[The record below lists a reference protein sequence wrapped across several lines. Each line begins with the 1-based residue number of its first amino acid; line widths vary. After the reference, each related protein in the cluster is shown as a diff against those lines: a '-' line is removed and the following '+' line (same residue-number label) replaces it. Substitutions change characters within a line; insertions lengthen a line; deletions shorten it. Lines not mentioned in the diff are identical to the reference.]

1 MRIALVFPRT
11 RYPSGQ
17 PPLGILYLAAYLR
30 QHVDCEIDVIDP
42 TFEHHPLAYMETAL
56 KAKPY
61 DLVGISVMTPM
72 LNEALFASRVAK
84 GLPHDPLVVWG
95 GPHPT
100 VMPEQTMGYPEVD
113 AICLG
118 EGEETFLE
126 LIQRGG
132 DPQDVAGMWYRA
144 DGEIVRNPPRPMIAD
159 ISRLPFPA
167 RDLIPMDAYI
177 RAWYSLTAAD
187 PNLTGTSVIGSRGC
201 PYSCTYCQPT
211 LRQLFG
217 RKVRRRSV
225 DDIIAELE
233 HLKATYNIQA
243 FMFEDDTFIA
253 NGGWAHEFCD
263 RLRTCGLGLKWGCNV
278 RADLVRR
285 DLLVAMREAGLVQ
298 MNMGI
303 ESGSQR
309 VLDDIYHK
317 RITIEQVEQAAA
329 MANELGIRVG
339 GYFMLGAPTET
350 IEEVRRTIAFAVRL
364 PIDEA
369 AFNVTTPLP
378 GTTLWEQ
385 TKDLIAGDLTQFD
398 YYKAPVYKAGKVIP
412 ARKLDLL
419 KKWAY
424 LRFYA
429 LTPRRAGRVAWNTL
443 TKIAGLRKLLLRM
456 KRF

>member
-1 MRIALVFPRT
+1 MRIALIFPRT

-42 TFEHHPLAYMETAL
+42 TFEHQPLAYMETAI

-84 GLPHDPLVVWG
+84 RLPHNPLVVWG

-100 VMPEQTMGYPEVD
+100 VMPEQTMSYSEVD
-113 AICLG
+113 AICVG

-126 LIQRGG
+126 LIQHGG
-132 DPQDVAGMWYRA
+132 DPREVAGMWYRVNG
-144 DGEIVRNPPRPMIAD
+144 DIVRNPPRPMIAD
-159 ISRLPFPA
+159 ISQLPFPA
-167 RDLIPMDAYI
+167 RDLIPMETYI

-187 PNLTGTSVIGSRGC
+187 PDLTGTSVIGSRGC

-211 LRQLFG
+211 LRHIFG

-225 DDIIAELE
+225 DNIIAELE
-233 HLKATYNIQA
+233 HLKAAYNIQA

-253 NGGWAHEFCD
+253 NGGWAYEFCEK
-263 RLRTCGLGLKWGCNV
+263 LRTSGLDLRWGCNV

-285 DLLVAMREAGLVQ
+285 DLLEAMRDAGLVQ

-309 VLDDIYHK
+309 ILDEIYNK
-317 RITIEQVEQAAA
+317 RITVEQVEQAAA
-329 MANELGIRVG
+329 MAHELGIRVG
-339 GYFMLGAPTET
+339 GYFMIGAPTET
-350 IEEVRRTIAFAVRL
+350 VEEVRRTISFAVRL

-378 GTTLWEQ
+378 GTILWEQ
-385 TKDLIAGDLTQFD
+385 TKDLIAEDLTHFD
-398 YYKAPVYKAGKVIP
+398 YYKAPVYKAGQVIP
-412 ARKLDLL
+412 ARQLDLL

-429 LTPRRAGRVAWNTL
+429 LTPRRAVRVIWNTV
-443 TKIAGLRKLLLRM
+443 TNMAGLRKLLLRM

>member
-1 MRIALVFPRT
+1 LRIALVFPRT

-177 RAWYSLTAAD
+177 RAWYSLTSAD

-211 LRQLFG
+211 LRRIFG

-233 HLKATYNIQA
+233 HLKTTYNIQA

-253 NGGWAHEFCD
+253 NGGWAYEFCE
-263 RLRTCGLGLKWGCNV
+263 RLRTCGLNLKWGCNV
-278 RADLVRR
+278 RADLVKR

-350 IEEVRRTIAFAVRL
+350 VEEVRRTIAFAVRL

>member
-1 MRIALVFPRT
+1 MRIALIFPRT

-42 TFEHHPLAYMETAL
+42 TFESHPMAYMEAAL
-56 KAKPY
+56 KAKTY
-61 DLVGISVMTPM
+61 DLVGVSVMTTM
-72 LNEALFASRVAK
+72 LNEALFVSRVAK
-84 GLPHDPLVVWG
+84 GLAHDPLLVWG

-100 VMPEQTMGYPEVD
+100 VMPEQTMSYPEID
-113 AICLG
+113 AICMG
-118 EGEETFLE
+118 EAEETFLE
-126 LIQRGG
+126 LIRRGG
-132 DPQDVAGMWYRA
+132 NPQDVAGMWYRA
-144 DGEIVRNPPRPMIAD
+144 DGNVVRNPPRPMITD

-167 RDLIPMDAYI
+167 RDLIPMDDYI

-233 HLKATYNIQA
+233 HLKVTYDIKA

-253 NGGWAHEFCD
+253 NGGWAYEFCE
-263 RLRTCGLGLKWGCNV
+263 RLRTSGLDLKWGCNV
-278 RADLVRR
+278 RVDLVKR
-285 DLLVAMREAGLVQ
+285 DLLVAMRDAGLVQ

-309 VLDDIYHK
+309 ILDEIYHK
-317 RITIEQVEQAAA
+317 RITVEQVEQVAVLAS
-329 MANELGIRVG
+329 ELGIRTG

-350 IEEVRRTIAFAVRL
+350 VEEVRRTIAFAARL

-398 YYKAPVYKAGKVIP
+398 YYKAPVYKAGKVMP
-412 ARKLDLL
+412 ARNLDLF

-429 LTPRRAGRVAWNTL
+429 LTPRRAVRVAWNTL
-443 TKIAGLRKLLLRM
+443 TKAAGLRKLLLRM
-456 KRF
+456 RRF